1 MNSFRSFLIFFIF
14 FFLSTSIV
22 NSSEKIVYI
31 NIDYVL
37 NNSNL
42 GKIIYKEL
50 EKINKENIKNLNEKE
65 TLVKQKKDK
74 INKTKNITS
83 KEKLDEEVAIFNKE
97 VEEYKSIKN
106 KLLKD
111 FKLLKEKK
119 LDNFLK
125 KVQPIIQEYMK
136 ENEIDIVLEKKQIFI
151 GNNNIDITN
160 DIIKLINTK
169 VNNG

>member
-65 TLVKQKKDK
+65 TLIKQKKDK

-136 ENEIDIVLEKKQIFI
+136 ENKIDIVLEKKQIFI
-151 GNNNIDITN
+151 GNNNIDITK